1 MRNTK
6 RAVYSIAIFNSVSNE
21 RVIVVPLTVI
31 RIATFEECLFATL
44 VALPGDMFVSVG
56 WADELASAD
65 PLYIAGLTE

>member
-1 MRNTK
+1 M
-6 RAVYSIAIFNSVSNE
+6 
-21 RVIVVPLTVI
+21 VPLTVI